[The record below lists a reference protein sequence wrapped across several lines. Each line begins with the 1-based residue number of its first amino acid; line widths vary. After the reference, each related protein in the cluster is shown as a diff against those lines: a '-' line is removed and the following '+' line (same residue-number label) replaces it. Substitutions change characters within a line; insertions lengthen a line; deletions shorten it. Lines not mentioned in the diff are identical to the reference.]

1 MNRAPTMLK
10 DLFLPVTGASSDQ
23 VVLDNAV
30 AVAAAHGA
38 RLNVGIA
45 SPSMA
50 PMLAP
55 WGIASDAV
63 AAELLDQVALEA
75 GQLAER
81 YRARLRTVEVPWDVR
96 IDQARFLDPA
106 DALARQALYA
116 DATVLARP
124 RDDERAIA
132 HAYFRAALFTTGRPV
147 LVVPVAPVVARFR
160 KVLLAWKPTRETARA
175 IHDAIAA
182 FAPEAVEILVVDPDV
197 GVSAH
202 GSEPGADIATHLV
215 HHGLRVSVTTRS
227 SGSMSVATT
236 VLLHAAETDADLV
249 VAGGYG
255 HARLREWVLG
265 GTTRELLEA
274 LEVPVL
280 FSH

>member
-1 MNRAPTMLK
+1 MLK
-10 DLFLPVTGASSDQ
+10 DLFLPVTGASSDEA
-23 VVLDNAV
+23 VLDNAV
-30 AVAAAHGA
+30 AIAAAYGA

-50 PMLAP
+50 PILAP

-63 AAELLDQVALEA
+63 AAELLDQVVLEA
-75 GQLAER
+75 GQVAET
-81 YRARLRTVEVPWDVR
+81 YRARLRTAEILWDVR
-96 IDQARFLDPA
+96 IDEARFLDPA

-116 DATVLARP
+116 DVTVLGRP
-124 RDDERAIA
+124 LDDERAIA
-132 HAYFRAALFTTGRPV
+132 HAFFRASLFATGRPV
-147 LVVPVAPVVARFR
+147 LVVPLAPVVTRFR
-160 KVLLAWKPTRETARA
+160 KVLLAWKPTRETTRA

-182 FAPEAVEILVVDPDV
+182 FAPDAVEVLVVDPEI
-197 GVSAH
+197 GASAH
-202 GSEPGADIATHLV
+202 GSEPGADIASHLV
-215 HHGLRVSVTTRS
+215 HHGLRVNVTTRS
-227 SGSMSVATT
+227 SESMSVATR

-265 GTTRELLEA
+265 GTTRELLGA

-280 FSH
+280 FSR